1 MSAAAPA
8 FTYQARRDDQAPVPV
23 LPGARVTLREQ
34 VEYVLRFED
43 PPSGSDRQRLVD
55 FGAEFLGLG
64 DDLAVLSFGNFVGT
78 TSLAGVGIDVVSAK
92 LGPEGVSC
100 LLEDISML
108 SSSLVFGWRSPT
120 GFAGAPDSAR
130 FSPVPYHQLQLLRA
144 TMLYQPPGQRLQDWL
159 GVIER
164 NPTRRFEP
172 RRTLT
177 PVGRVRRLDKRAVQS
192 VFSRIERLA
201 PLAPG
206 VRVGKNPLARKLTFS
221 APPRPHFP
229 HRVDASTG
237 KLSFDTPENRFI
249 RHAIVQCLE
258 LIHRFI
264 EHPRLHV
271 GLRADCRTMLSL
283 LEPLASARFVK
294 EAGPLWSL
302 RAPSQ
307 ALTKADGY
315 REVFQFW
322 NELNWHVSLPRT
334 SRETRRLLEGRDMAT
349 LYEYWAFLKILEA
362 AVDITKGEVAGPPTI
377 RRDELGESLRLGLTS
392 AISPDLEIGFN
403 RSFSRPKGTAYTT
416 LLRPDVT
423 LRVGDRLHVFD
434 AKFRLN
440 RFNADE
446 GDPDHGRAGYK
457 HADLYKMHTYR
468 DAISGLRT
476 AFVVYPGSEFVF
488 FERRGDRRTRP
499 ADVVSPDGVGALP
512 LRPADDDPAASL
524 RDLLRAL
531 ITPA

>member
-1 MSAAAPA
+1 MPAAAPA
-8 FTYQARRDDQAPVPV
+8 FTYQVRRDDQTPVPV
-23 LPGARVTLREQ
+23 LPGARVRFTEQ
-34 VEYVLRFED
+34 VEYLLQFED
-43 PPSGSDRQRLVD
+43 SPSGSDRQRLVD
-55 FGAEFLGLG
+55 LGGEFLS

-92 LGPEGVSC
+92 IGPEGVSR

-120 GFAGAPDSAR
+120 GFAGVPDPVHL
-130 FSPVPYHQLQLLRA
+130 SPVPYHQLHLLRSA
-144 TMLYQPPGQRLQDWL
+144 MLCRPPGQRLQDWL

-164 NPTRRFEP
+164 NATRRFEP
-172 RRTLT
+172 LRTLT
-177 PVGRVRRLDKRAVQS
+177 PVGHLRRLDHRAVQS
-192 VFSRIERLA
+192 VFSRMERLA
-201 PLAPG
+201 PLAPA
-206 VRVGKNPLARKLTFS
+206 VRVGKSPLARQLMLG
-221 APPRPHFP
+221 APPRSHFP
-229 HRVDASTG
+229 HLVDAPTG

-249 RHAIVQCLE
+249 RHAIVQYLG

-283 LEPLASARFVK
+283 LEPLASARFVT
-294 EAGPLWSL
+294 ESGPLWSL

-322 NELNWHVSLPRT
+322 NELNCHVSLPRT
-334 SRETRRLLEGRDMAT
+334 SRETARLLDGRDMAT

-362 AVDITKGEVAGPPTI
+362 AVGITEGAVAEPPAI

-392 AISPDLEIGFN
+392 SIGPDLEVGFN
-403 RSFSRPKGTAYTT
+403 RSFSRSKGTAYTT

-423 LRVGDRLHVFD
+423 LRAGDRLHVFD
-434 AKFRLN
+434 AKFRLD

-446 GDPDHGRAGYK
+446 RDPDDGRAGYK
-457 HADLYKMHTYR
+457 QVDLYKMHTYR

-476 AFVVYPGSEFVF
+476 AIVVYPGSEFVF
-488 FERRGDRRTRP
+488 FERSGDRRARP
-499 ADVVSPDGVGALP
+499 VDVVSPDGVGALP
-512 LRPADDDPAASL
+512 LRPADHDPAASL
-524 RDLLRAL
+524 RDLLRVL
-531 ITPA
+531 VRPS